1 MRVVGLEKSLV
12 CKETIESPFIVEFPL
27 NSRSNPRFNRLFE
40 TFAIE
45 NILKRMKITKQPCQS
60 PRGCIYWVIL

>member
-45 NILKRMKITKQPCQS
+45 NILKRMKITK
-60 PRGCIYWVIL
+60 